1 MRWFGMMLAA
11 ALCAAGL
18 AAPSR
23 AVAGLPTDG
32 SMVASA
38 FTDPDPFAGVQGK
51 KDEDDDDGEAAE
63 LTPEEQALADK
74 LATIEEANATA
85 PSRVVVLKW
94 PEKDVDYQT
103 EAVQR
108 NVRTRISRADAKFYP
123 EIDLY
128 QAGRVERDASV
139 RPSDQ
144 RAMVPDS
151 AIDMLDRAVAEVS
164 TIPWNAL
171 EPQDWGVKANMLRG
185 MLDEVWFVDRP
196 ELREP
201 LFKMYLQI
209 GRAAD
214 NRRDNAPPF
223 YEYVGREAVN
233 YYWYLAATLAWQD
246 PDLMSKVLDQD
257 LHASVSYYKE
267 MLDAES
273 IDSLTLSFELEG
285 IFDVEQFAK
294 DYTLYINGKE
304 ETVTRKDSLLQMPP
318 GRLDIYLKRSD
329 GHSLSQRV
337 ELERVDKEIQFVR
350 DVARKRMGKEFI
362 EQLMKHPNDCIPD
375 LSGDIVN
382 YLSIYAKLHPTSE
395 IYIAVPRDGNPNKV
409 FLWRWE
415 RVKGVLVRVL
425 DDTQFPVRFALVFS
439 AGTAF
444 NGAGVSAEL
453 ADDQTVANA
462 EPGASPADLA
472 DITPTLS
479 LAGIP
484 LEFQLRGHYS
494 RLLVMAGVDWIYGVQ
509 GKWTDYYHTDV
520 NKRGNIAVPT
530 ESSTIDPTVTT
541 SAATTTPTETEVDG
555 QVVALKS
562 RTFSPL
568 YYGQVGVVFLRDAAI
583 GFGPR
588 LAMRVGYYQIPNA
601 IDTTLHAGL
610 SAQAPFS
617 QAGGRVRPLVDID
630 AYGGAMIPL
639 KNSVLQQS
647 ALVNFGL
654 TLGLGVTF

>member
-209 GRAAD
+209 GRRSTSTSGA
-214 NRRDNAPPF
+214 RRSTTTGTWPRP
-223 YEYVGREAVN
+223 
-233 YYWYLAATLAWQD
+233 W
-246 PDLMSKVLDQD
+246 
-257 LHASVSYYKE
+257 
-267 MLDAES
+267 
-273 IDSLTLSFELEG
+273 
-285 IFDVEQFAK
+285 
-294 DYTLYINGKE
+294 
-304 ETVTRKDSLLQMPP
+304 P
-318 GRLDIYLKRSD
+318 GR
-329 GHSLSQRV
+329 
-337 ELERVDKEIQFVR
+337 
-350 DVARKRMGKEFI
+350 
-362 EQLMKHPNDCIPD
+362 
-375 LSGDIVN
+375 
-382 YLSIYAKLHPTSE
+382 
-395 IYIAVPRDGNPNKV
+395 
-409 FLWRWE
+409 
-415 RVKGVLVRVL
+415 
-425 DDTQFPVRFALVFS
+425 
-439 AGTAF
+439 
-444 NGAGVSAEL
+444 
-453 ADDQTVANA
+453 
-462 EPGASPADLA
+462 
-472 DITPTLS
+472 TPT
-479 LAGIP
+479 
-484 LEFQLRGHYS
+484 
-494 RLLVMAGVDWIYGVQ
+494 
-509 GKWTDYYHTDV
+509 
-520 NKRGNIAVPT
+520 
-530 ESSTIDPTVTT
+530 
-541 SAATTTPTETEVDG
+541 
-555 QVVALKS
+555 
-562 RTFSPL
+562 
-568 YYGQVGVVFLRDAAI
+568 
-583 GFGPR
+583 
-588 LAMRVGYYQIPNA
+588 
-601 IDTTLHAGL
+601 
-610 SAQAPFS
+610 
-617 QAGGRVRPLVDID
+617 
-630 AYGGAMIPL
+630 
-639 KNSVLQQS
+639 
-647 ALVNFGL
+647 
-654 TLGLGVTF
+654 